1 MSNKYYNAIEKIKID
16 EDFKEKLISNLEN
29 NIEIEEKVNINKGV
43 VLMKLKKVII
53 SIVSALMILA
63 GSGVVYAAFGGTI
76 NGVPVL
82 EWMGI
87 KFSNNYEEYVENI
100 ENQAIEDENVKVT
113 LESTVCDE
121 GFTIVQFRVN
131 LKDNVINAYNKKESN
146 NEDLIK
152 YLSFNDPIIN
162 EGDDKYTALGGSN
175 YNLIIDGEEKWV
187 RGKSAQSI
195 KKISENEYL
204 IYQMWFLDDSCLN
217 GKKEFKITLNDIVLG
232 IDENLIG
239 VDGSFNVK
247 VSKEKAQKNTTTFV
261 PKSDTKLKYK
271 TMEKSIE
278 TISITPLQNIIKIK
292 NLYKDISL
300 KELPNEIIDYVVYDQ
315 NNNKILSCTIDTES
329 KITYEDGTV
338 ENCEPGDYSFSK
350 QNFQHAT
357 YEDTE
362 MIAIEQSND
371 IKEITIKAFE
381 RSSEEG
387 ASTLIMQYTIDLQ
400 TQEVKSEKMKN
411 LNEDLGNTNN
421 DINENDLFE
430 GISGETSN
438 NTTSEEFI
446 SELENASNIKYI
458 EIEVKSLD
466 EENYKKAKR
475 VNDTTQIK
483 NLISIIKNSK
493 EYTNYQEEIGEGDY
507 FEGGAIATIYLK
519 SGKQLIVEAKDQVT
533 QNNEGNYINMMKILD
548 FDSNNEKIYIVKSDL
563 QSYIEKLYN

>member
-1 MSNKYYNAIEKIKID
+1 M
-16 EDFKEKLISNLEN
+16 
-29 NIEIEEKVNINKGV
+29 
-43 VLMKLKKVII
+43 
-53 SIVSALMILA
+53 
-63 GSGVVYAAFGGTI
+63 
-76 NGVPVL
+76 
-82 EWMGI
+82 
-87 KFSNNYEEYVENI
+87 
-100 ENQAIEDENVKVT
+100 
-113 LESTVCDE
+113 
-121 GFTIVQFRVN
+121 
-131 LKDNVINAYNKKESN
+131 
-146 NEDLIK
+146 
-152 YLSFNDPIIN
+152 
-162 EGDDKYTALGGSN
+162 
-175 YNLIIDGEEKWV
+175 
-187 RGKSAQSI
+187 
-195 KKISENEYL
+195 
-204 IYQMWFLDDSCLN
+204 
-217 GKKEFKITLNDIVLG
+217 
-232 IDENLIG
+232 
-239 VDGSFNVK
+239 K

>member
-1 MSNKYYNAIEKIKID
+1 MNNKYYKAIEKIKID
-16 EDFKEKLISNLEN
+16 QEFKEKLISNLEN
-29 NIEIEEKVNINKGV
+29 NIEIEEKVNINKGAM
-43 VLMKLKKVII
+43 LMKLKKVII
-53 SIVSALMILA
+53 SMVSALMILA
-63 GSGVVYAAFGGTI
+63 GSGVAYAAFGGTI

-131 LKDNVINAYNKKESN
+131 LKDNIINAYNKKESN

-152 YLSFNDPIIN
+152 YISFNDPIITDEDN
-162 EGDDKYTALGGSN
+162 KYTALGGSN

-217 GKKEFKITLNDIVLG
+217 GKKEFEITLNDIVVG

-271 TMEKSIE
+271 TIEKSIE

-292 NLYKDISL
+292 NLYKDISV
-300 KELPNEIIDYVVYDQ
+300 KELPNEIIDYVAYDQ
-315 NNNKILSCTIDTES
+315 NNNEILSCTIDTES

-411 LNEDLGNTNN
+411 LNEDLGNTKN
-421 DINENDLFE
+421 DINEDDLFE
-430 GISGETSN
+430 KIS
-438 NTTSEEFI
+438 
-446 SELENASNIKYI
+446 
-458 EIEVKSLD
+458 D
-466 EENYKKAKR
+466 
-475 VNDTTQIK
+475 
-483 NLISIIKNSK
+483 
-493 EYTNYQEEIGEGDY
+493 
-507 FEGGAIATIYLK
+507 
-519 SGKQLIVEAKDQVT
+519 
-533 QNNEGNYINMMKILD
+533 
-548 FDSNNEKIYIVKSDL
+548 
-563 QSYIEKLYN
+563 